1 MAAGSRDKQQKTEE
15 FHFDNEERKTRDEMQ
30 KTQGEALLKATG
42 GPKKKKKKSKGGAQA
57 EDSPGTDVEVD
68 EIGTIHL
75 IESLDPESKKIL
87 NSLVQSVL
95 LTQQEND
102 KDKLQLLSHKRQ
114 IVHAEQKLEKD
125 KLEYQKQKIELM
137 KLAT

>member
-1 MAAGSRDKQQKTEE
+1 
-15 FHFDNEERKTRDEMQ
+15 MQ
-30 KTQGEALLKATG
+30 KAQGEALLKATG
-42 GPKKKKKKSKGGAQA
+42 GPKRKKKKNRGGAPA